1 MTQPTMTLIPL
12 RTVVASDQETTLD
25 LLIKLEVPVAE
36 TEIARP
42 SLNLGLVLDRSGSMS
57 GDKLRFAKDAA
68 AYMVSQLSP
77 TDRVSLTIFDD
88 DVDVLLPS
96 MLADN
101 PAGITRAIASIRAG
115 GSTDLFEGWRQG
127 SEQVKQFHD
136 ANRLNRVILLSDGQ
150 ANVGETN
157 PDTIAGK
164 VHRLM
169 EKGVSTSTMGVGD
182 DYNEDLLEAM
192 ARSGDGNYYYIQS
205 PVELPAIFN
214 LELQGLSALVGQRV
228 SLGVRGLNGV
238 VVVDVLNDFDRTSAG
253 NLKLPNLIHGGNLSV
268 VIRLKVPAVMHAT
281 ELCSLR
287 LAYDEPK
294 ATERRT
300 EIQKLELG
308 SAPLGQLDE
317 FPRNE
322 EVEAAVALL
331 MAARARKEAVRFLD
345 HGDRQAARTRLGDA
359 MSVMANSPR
368 GEWSNIEM
376 EMLADLDQD
385 LTLGQDDRLRKK
397 ANFQSY
403 QRRTGKSGN

>member
-25 LLIKLEVPVAE
+25 VLIKLEVPEAE
-36 TEIARP
+36 SELPRP

-68 AYMVSQLSP
+68 AYLVSRLAP
-77 TDRVSLTIFDD
+77 NDRVSLTIFDD

-101 PAGITRAIASIRAG
+101 PAGITRAIASIRPG
-115 GSTDLFEGWRQG
+115 GSTDLYEGWRQG
-127 SEQVKQFHD
+127 GEQIKQFHD

-169 EKGVSTSTMGVGD
+169 EKGISTSTMGVGD

-205 PVELPAIFN
+205 PDELPGIFKV
-214 LELQGLSALVGQRV
+214 ELQGLAALVGQRV
-228 SLGVRGLNGV
+228 SLGLRGLNGV
-238 VVVDVLNDFDRTSAG
+238 IVQDVLNDFDRTSAG
-253 NLKLPNLIHGGNLSV
+253 NFKLPNLVHGGKVSV
-268 VIRLKVPAVMHAT
+268 VIRLKVPAVTDVT

-287 LAYDEPK
+287 LDYDEPK

-300 EIQKLELG
+300 ELLKLELG
-308 SAPLGQLDE
+308 SVPFGQLEE

-322 EVEAAVALL
+322 EVEAALALL
-331 MAARARKEAVRFLD
+331 MAARARKEAIRFLD
-345 HGDRQAARTRLGDA
+345 QGDRQAARTRIGEA
-359 MSVMANSPR
+359 MSVMASSPQ
-368 GEWSNIEM
+368 GEWSNIEIK
-376 EMLADLDQD
+376 MLADLDQD
-385 LTLGQDDRLRKK
+385 LTLGQDERLRKK
-397 ANFQSY
+397 AKFQSY

>member
-12 RTVVASDQETTLD
+12 RTLVASDQETTLD
-25 LLIKLEVPVAE
+25 LLIKLEVPEAE

-68 AYMVSQLSP
+68 AYMVSQLLP

-127 SEQVKQFHD
+127 SEQVKQFQD
-136 ANRLNRVILLSDGQ
+136 ANSLNRVILLSDGQ

-205 PVELPAIFN
+205 PDELPGIFKV
-214 LELQGLSALVGQRV
+214 ELQGLAALVGQRV
-228 SLGVRGLNGV
+228 SLGIRGLNGV
-238 VVVDVLNDFDRTSAG
+238 IVSDVLNDFDHTRAG
-253 NLKLPNLIHGGNLSV
+253 NYKLPNLVHGGKVSV
-268 VIRLKVPAVMHAT
+268 VVRLKVPAIANST
-281 ELCSLR
+281 ELCSVR
-287 LAYDEPK
+287 LAFDEAK
-294 ATERRT
+294 AAERHS
-300 EIQKLELG
+300 EIAKLELG
-308 SAPLGQLDE
+308 SVPYGQLDE
-317 FPRNE
+317 FPTNE
-322 EVEAAVALL
+322 EVERVTALL
-331 MAARARKEAVRFLD
+331 MAARARKEAVRQLD
-345 HGDRQAARTRLGDA
+345 RGDHLAARTTLSAA
-359 MSVMANSPR
+359 MGAMASMPMSFEVR
-368 GEWSNIEM
+368 EEM
-376 EMLADLDQD
+376 DMLQDLDQD
-385 LTLGQDDRLRKK
+385 LEARQDDRLRKK
-397 ANFQSY
+397 AKFQSY
-403 QRRTGKSGN
+403 QRRTGKSL